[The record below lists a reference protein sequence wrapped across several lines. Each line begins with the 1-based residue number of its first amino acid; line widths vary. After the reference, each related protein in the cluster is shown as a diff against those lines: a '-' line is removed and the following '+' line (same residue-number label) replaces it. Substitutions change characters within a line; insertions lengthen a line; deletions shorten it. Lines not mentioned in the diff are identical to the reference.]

1 MTLDVKFEL
10 FSEEIPLTTVAAT
23 ASDSVLRVEDILAS
37 EHSRL
42 VVIFWAES
50 ETFDTLETAL
60 DEAMVATYSILG
72 TRGNRRLY
80 RVELSDQSPT
90 SYTEFV
96 QLEIVPINTT
106 ITPTG
111 FRSHARFADRETLAE
126 FHGACEKYDIEL
138 QLDQIF
144 EAPPEADDRYGL
156 TQKQRETLLA
166 AHEAGYFE
174 IPRTG
179 SLEEIGAELGV
190 SAPSVSER
198 LRRAQDRLIRHT
210 IVIDERYL

>member
-10 FSEEIPLTTVAAT
+10 FTEQFPLTTVAAT
-23 ASDSVLRVEDILAS
+23 ASDSALRVENILVS
-37 EHSRL
+37 EHSRP
-42 VVIFWAES
+42 VIIFWAES

-80 RVELSDQSPT
+80 HVELSDQSPIG
-90 SYTEFV
+90 YAEFV
-96 QLEIVPINTT
+96 QLGIAPINTM

-111 FRSHARFADRETLAE
+111 LRSHARFTDRETLAE
-126 FHGACEKYDIEL
+126 FSDACEKYGIEL

-144 EAPPEADDRYGL
+144 EAPPEIDDKYGL
-156 TQKQRETLLA
+156 TPKQRETLLA

-210 IVIDERYL
+210 VAFDEPH